1 MDLSPVV
8 TSTPSSTPTTGENT
22 VPPKGL
28 EKGKVV
34 GLFKPSILSIGVD
47 GALTVVL
54 GAVVGGL
61 LLLVGAGV
69 CGVVAVFILRR
80 RRITGE

>member
-8 TSTPSSTPTTGENT
+8 TSTPSGTTGEKAA
-22 VPPKGL
+22 PPKGL

-34 GLFKPSILSIGVD
+34 SLFKPSILSIGVD

-54 GAVVGGL
+54 GAVAGGL

-80 RRITGE
+80 RQITGE